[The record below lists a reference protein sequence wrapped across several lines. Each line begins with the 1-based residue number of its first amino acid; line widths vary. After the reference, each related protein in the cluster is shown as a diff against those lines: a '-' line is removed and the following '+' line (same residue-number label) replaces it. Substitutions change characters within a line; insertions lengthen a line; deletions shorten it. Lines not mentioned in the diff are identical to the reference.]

1 MCCLE
6 LENISSVHV
15 RGRVVSEWLVS
26 PAVCPS
32 PAEAEKVAEV
42 AEIHY
47 NQMIMEK
54 KKQKEI
60 SQVPIH
66 DCCTW
71 KCDCLGCAV
80 LLCPVSL
87 FGLACFFLPS
97 FSLKHVRT
105 CIYMYMYVHISLAQ
119 HVHAV
124 CQENLHVCT

>member
-1 MCCLE
+1 MYMY
-6 LENISSVHV
+6 VA
-15 RGRVVSEWLVS
+15 EWCQS
-26 PAVCPS
+26 GWCPS

-71 KCDCLGCAV
+71 KSDCLGCAV

-97 FSLKHVRT
+97 FSHLSLKHVHT
-105 CIYMYMYVHISLAQ
+105 YIYVHIS
-119 HVHAV
+119 
-124 CQENLHVCT
+124 